1 LAWAGI
7 ARVEEFPYLAHF
19 APWIAQGRHG
29 EMAYLAREHGADGEG
44 HAAGRGQFLREE
56 IRNAFP
62 WARSVVCAALSYD
75 APGPRSTDPRAP
87 GRGWIARY
95 AWGDDYHEVLV
106 AKLRAA
112 AARLAPALREAGAD
126 AARVYVDTGPL
137 VERVVGYHAGLGW
150 IGKNTCLIHPRR
162 GSFFFLGAIILAA
175 ELEGDSPLPDR
186 GSCRRCIDA
195 CPTQALT
202 PYQMD
207 ARRCIAYLNLELRGP
222 IPAELRTGMGDNI
235 IGCDICQDVCPWNQK
250 AEQALAAVTPAA
262 PSPAAPSPDMV
273 PDTVPETAPELAP
286 RPGRMAPELAALAA
300 LSEEDYR
307 REFRGSAVK
316 RAKYRGL
323 RRNLAVAL
331 GNHPGPGARAALER
345 LAQDGDAM
353 VREHAQWALE
363 RLARPEKAERLA
375 RPEKAKRLARPEET
389 ERLERPE
396 PMELLE
402 RAEQMDRLRQGE
414 DAATAAGRA
423 LGQLSAAGPSAA
435 AHPNAHRC
443 ELGAPGSPRAPR
455 GWQQGAPQPSPPRP
469 PQSAEED
476 CAY

>member
-1 LAWAGI
+1 MSPAALRRLALAALEAEGLAWAGI
-7 ARVEEFPYLAHF
+7 ARVEEFPHLAHF
-19 APWIAQGRHG
+19 ASWIAQGRHG
-29 EMAYLAREHGADGEG
+29 EMAYLAREHGAASKG
-44 HAAGRGQFLREE
+44 HAAGRGQFLRED

-62 WARSVVCAALSYD
+62 WARSVVCAAMSYD

-112 AARLAPALREAGAD
+112 AARLAPALRETGAD

-162 GSFFFLGAIILAA
+162 GSFFFLGAIVLEA
-175 ELEGDSPLPDR
+175 ELEADAPLPDR
-186 GSCRRCIDA
+186 CGSCRRCIDA

-222 IPAELRTGMGDNI
+222 IPEELRAGMGDNI

-250 AEQALAAVTPAA
+250 AEQALAVQARAAQAPALATELA
-262 PSPAAPSPDMV
+262 PEM
-273 PDTVPETAPELAP
+273 APELAP
-286 RPGRMAPELAALAA
+286 RPGRIAPELAALAA

-316 RAKYRGL
+316 RAKYQGL

-331 GNHPGPGARAALER
+331 GNHPGPGARAALDR
-345 LAQDGDAM
+345 LAQDDDAM
-353 VREHAQWALE
+353 VREHAHWALE
-363 RLARPEKAERLA
+363 RLDRLDRPERQGQLD
-375 RPEKAKRLARPEET
+375 RPEPLGRL
-389 ERLERPE
+389 ERLE
-396 PMELLE
+396 
-402 RAEQMDRLRQGE
+402 QGA
-414 DAATAAGRA
+414 DAADAADAAGRA
-423 LGQLSAAGPSAA
+423 PGQLSAAGPSAA
-435 AHPNAHRC
+435 AHPNARRC
-443 ELGAPGSPRAPR
+443 ALGGPSSSRDLGGWPQSAPP
-455 GWQQGAPQPSPPRP
+455 PSPP
-469 PQSAEED
+469 QSPETAEEE

>member
-1 LAWAGI
+1 MSPAALRRLAVAALEAEGLAWAGI
-7 ARVEEFPYLAHF
+7 ARVEEFPHLAHF

-29 EMAYLAREHGADGEG
+29 EMAYLAREHGAASEG
-44 HAAGRGQFLREE
+44 HAAGRGQFLRED

-62 WARSVVCAALSYD
+62 WARSVLCAAMSYD

-112 AARLAPALREAGAD
+112 AARLAPALREAGSEG
-126 AARVYVDTGPL
+126 ARMYVDTGPL

-162 GSFFFLGAIILAA
+162 GSFFFLGAIVLEA
-175 ELEGDSPLPDR
+175 ELEADAPLPDR
-186 GSCRRCIDA
+186 CGSCRRCIDA

-222 IPAELRTGMGDNI
+222 IPAELRAGMGDNI

-262 PSPAAPSPDMV
+262 QAPDMA
-273 PDTVPETAPELAP
+273 PEMAPELAP

-300 LSEEDYR
+300 LSEEEYR
-307 REFRGSAVK
+307 REFRGSAAK

-331 GNHPGPGARAALER
+331 GNHPGTGARAALEQ

-363 RLARPEKAERLA
+363 RLEHLQRPEQMERLA
-375 RPEKAKRLARPEET
+375 RPEEPELP
-389 ERLERPE
+389 ERLEG
-396 PMELLE
+396 
-402 RAEQMDRLRQGE
+402 MDRLEQGE
-414 DAATAAGRA
+414 DAAGAAGRA
-423 LGQLSAAGPSAA
+423 AGQSSAAGPSAA
-435 AHPNAHRC
+435 AHPNARRC
-443 ELGAPGSPRAPR
+443 ALVAPGSPRDPRLRPQSAP
-455 GWQQGAPQPSPPRP
+455 PPRP
-469 PQSAEED
+469 PQSPETAQEE